1 MRKFEKKI
9 NQLNLVKGKL
19 SKGLNANIKDFEM
32 LEQSLVGLQAELREA
47 KASLMA
53 TVHQRNSLNKKLQT
67 LMLDKINTVDIK
79 AVTSVPINTNLEL
92 INPEQYREK
101 KNQR

>member
-1 MRKFEKKI
+1 MGMAEYVAHTEAINRK
-9 NQLNLVKGKL
+9 LL
-19 SKGLNANIKDFEM
+19 D
-32 LEQSLVGLQAELREA
+32 ELREA

>member
-1 MRKFEKKI
+1 MENEQLDLNNLTKEDFMAMAQYVAHTEAI
-9 NQLNLVKGKL
+9 NNKL
-19 SKGLNANIKDFEM
+19 
-32 LEQSLVGLQAELREA
+32 LEELREA
-47 KASLMA
+47 KSSLMA
-53 TVHQRNSLNKKLQT
+53 TLQQRNSLNKKLQT
-67 LMLDKINTVDIK
+67 ILLDKMNTVDIK

>member
-1 MRKFEKKI
+1 MENEQVDLDNLTKEDFMGMAEYVAHTEAINRK
-9 NQLNLVKGKL
+9 LL
-19 SKGLNANIKDFEM
+19 D
-32 LEQSLVGLQAELREA
+32 ELREA

-67 LMLDKINTVDIK
+67 LMLDKINTVDIG

>member
-1 MRKFEKKI
+1 MGMAEYVAHTEAINRK
-9 NQLNLVKGKL
+9 LL
-19 SKGLNANIKDFEM
+19 D
-32 LEQSLVGLQAELREA
+32 ELREA

-53 TVHQRNSLNKKLQT
+53 TVHQRNSLNKRLQT

>member
-1 MRKFEKKI
+1 MENEQVDLDNLTKEDFMGMAEYVAHTEAINRK
-9 NQLNLVKGKL
+9 LL
-19 SKGLNANIKDFEM
+19 D
-32 LEQSLVGLQAELREA
+32 ELREA